1 MEKVEKE
8 LTFWQQKMQET
19 VGKVLD
25 DESISGLQKVI
36 FMFMDEA
43 EKINASLEL
52 QKDQFA
58 SLKTQTALLQQERAE
73 LKKEIRKEMFQNKE
87 TEIACNKVERRSH
100 ALKEFLSLN
109 SAPVVDIRVGEPNK
123 VSNVSLFDRPL
134 KAKLGSV
141 RDHVMHLFATEMP
154 REELEA

>member
-43 EKINASLEL
+43 EKINGSLDL
-52 QKDQFA
+52 QKDHFA
-58 SLKTQTALLQQERAE
+58 SLKEQKALL
-73 LKKEIRKEMFQNKE
+73 
-87 TEIACNKVERRSH
+87 
-100 ALKEFLSLN
+100 
-109 SAPVVDIRVGEPNK
+109 
-123 VSNVSLFDRPL
+123 
-134 KAKLGSV
+134 
-141 RDHVMHLFATEMP
+141 
-154 REELEA
+154 